1 MVSYICLALEV
12 SLNAFTLPQY
22 TNFTHGLPFQSC
34 SSANTA
40 A

>member
-1 MVSYICLALEV
+1 MVSYLCMALTV
-12 SLNAFTLPQY
+12 SLNAFPLTQY
-22 TNFTHGLPFQSC
+22 TNFTHRLLFQSS